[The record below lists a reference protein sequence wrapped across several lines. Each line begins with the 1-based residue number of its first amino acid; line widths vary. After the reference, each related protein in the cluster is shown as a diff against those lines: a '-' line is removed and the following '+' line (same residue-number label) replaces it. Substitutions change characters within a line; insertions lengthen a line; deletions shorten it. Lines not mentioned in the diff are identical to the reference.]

1 MFSLIKNHPA
11 HEDSRHEC
19 RTSNSVH
26 KCASYSYD
34 TAAAPLSIVGIE
46 IVDIRLRP
54 PLPPNRP
61 ADNKAASPGARLP
74 LRHPTQ
80 TARKARRY
88 PSLSTTCNQNP
99 RTKPNQQEQTSH
111 YDTKQVFYYG
121 FRYYDPVTG
130 RWPSRDPIGEQGGL
144 NLYGMVG
151 NDAIN
156 NYDILGQK
164 KPCSQYKK
172 TRKSGSRTEGR
183 TTQQGRPPPAGG
195 CGSGWT
201 DSVIPDGLGKW
212 DFSSACAEHDRCYST
227 CGSKKSTCDKDFKK
241 VMKKECPSW
250 WQPLFRQACLIAVN
264 TYYRGVWGLGGI
276 PFAKAQNNHCKWEEC
291 CP

>member
-34 TAAAPLSIVGIE
+34 RAAAPLSIVGIE

-99 RTKPNQQEQTSH
+99 RTKPNPQEQTSH

-121 FRYYDPVTG
+121 FRYYDPGTG
-130 RWPSRDPIGEQGGL
+130 RWPSRDPIEEEGGL

-151 NDAIN
+151 NDLVNWVDAFGLAKTEQVTVSGTETI
-156 NYDILGQK
+156 DILIRDEYSYPYK
-164 KPCSQYKK
+164 FDYKYYVLIDCSNP
-172 TRKSGSRTEGR
+172 T
-183 TTQQGRPPPAGG
+183 
-195 CGSGWT
+195 
-201 DSVIPDGLGKW
+201 
-212 DFSSACAEHDRCYST
+212 SAANFLNRWIY
-227 CGSKKSTCDKDFKK
+227 
-241 VMKKECPSW
+241 
-250 WQPLFRQACLIAVN
+250 
-264 TYYRGVWGLGGI
+264 
-276 PFAKAQNNHCKWEEC
+276 
-291 CP
+291 

>member
-1 MFSLIKNHPA
+1 MVALNENFAPSKTHPRSKNRVGDFFSGTPDCVGSDRSATRNRIGENRP
-11 HEDSRHEC
+11 C
-19 RTSNSVH
+19 
-26 KCASYSYD
+26 SYD
-34 TAAAPLSIVGIE
+34 I
-46 IVDIRLRP
+46 
-54 PLPPNRP
+54 
-61 ADNKAASPGARLP
+61 ASGV
-74 LRHPTQ
+74 T
-80 TARKARRY
+80 
-88 PSLSTTCNQNP
+88 
-99 RTKPNQQEQTSH
+99 
-111 YDTKQVFYYG
+111 YYG

>member
-121 FRYYDPVTG
+121 FRYYDAETG
-130 RWPSRDPIGEQGGL
+130 RWPSRDPIEERGGV
-144 NLYGMVG
+144 NLYAIAANDTINYVDIDGRSYTASTSFWESLVRYRLDVTYDCSGVSLLSWQDVAYGIVFVVG
-151 NDAIN
+151 
-156 NYDILGQK
+156 L
-164 KPCSQYKK
+164 
-172 TRKSGSRTEGR
+172 E
-183 TTQQGRPPPAGG
+183 
-195 CGSGWT
+195 W
-201 DSVIPDGLGKW
+201 
-212 DFSSACAEHDRCYST
+212 FSSANITNVSEESNMEFC
-227 CGSKKSTCDKDFKK
+227 
-241 VMKKECPSW
+241 
-250 WQPLFRQACLIAVN
+250 CLEDGEIGNLILWRFSVN
-264 TYYRGVWGLGGI
+264 YLTRNRVVAGVGGANFPI
-276 PFAKAQNNHCKWEEC
+276 GFWEDYDSGTKTFDTPELC
-291 CP
+291 CE